1 MADYRALAQALN
13 PYAIDT
19 GTPDAIKMFQ
29 SGYKL
34 PNFLG
39 MTASQPTPQEIERM
53 VAEQSPA
60 FGVFPQ
66 MKPYRSEQDIT
77 ASANVP
83 VDLFRGRVAGTRG
96 AFGDVVN
103 QPIPMVRP
111 LQLLSQAFTG
121 QQKYP
126 DTEHYLETM
135 PLNSNTPVGDVAG
148 RIGSFAPINPMPAV
162 RAAQKGLNLL
172 GMEVADRLATG
183 RSVLPSLLKEP
194 KTAMFA
200 VEPNPS
206 MAMADESSAMRQQLT
221 DKMQALLAQKKMA
234 TSAVDVGSINQQIG
248 ELQAQFKSLPAMGR
262 VAREVVVPE
271 ITAPVSNLGFYSAT
285 EQAAINLERSKGTG
299 QSFLNDLMNAPDV
312 KNYEIEAM
320 GLDTYLKGKTNVTRQ
335 EVQDFIATNKLDVQ
349 ERQLGENITEDP
361 IGIAKRKAV
370 FDKYEPQIRALDQEM
385 QQYETNIIN
394 ARNLASKNLMET
406 NAALNKENLFGSQPA
421 PTTEDYVRYNLA
433 KAESERVNK
442 IPLNLNEFRKRS
454 DALHDARD
462 AEANAAYVVPEPT
475 PTKYEKFQLPGGEN
489 YRELLLTLPNKPMD
503 AGMAAENFYTQFVK
517 RGGEADWSQLT
528 PEKQQIVINSMSP
541 QARNASAAPEYRSSH
556 FDEPNI
562 LAHMRVNDRVDAE
575 GKKMLLIEE
584 VQSDWHQ
591 AGRERGYS
599 DPSKRFEVFDPID
612 GKPIAKF
619 ATIDEAKEFA
629 KKSGPEFD
637 YGKSEGVP
645 DAPFKDTWHQLA
657 LKRAIKEA
665 VDKGYDRIGLTTGKR
680 QIERYTDE
688 LRQNVS
694 EINFQ
699 TGAKLTPAESAEIKA
714 FRQQQIYMTGTEK
727 QRYEYLSG
735 KEGAPVNQDETLITA
750 FNGSR
755 PAFTGKVK
763 NGKFIEGPDKA
774 LGKTLEEVLG
784 KSIAKQIEEKKTGN
798 LTGDNLTIGGEG
810 MKKYYD
816 EVYPNYLNK
825 LGKKYGAQVG
835 ETKINTGIDNLPAGS
850 SVPTMKQEPVRYLDI
865 TPEMRKAIKEGQPL
879 ASIEEE
885 LAKALA

>member
-1 MADYRALAQALN
+1 MPDYRALAQALD

-19 GTPDAIKMFQ
+19 GGMTPDAIKMFQ

-39 MTASQPTPQEIERM
+39 MSASQPTPQEIERM

-66 MKPYRSEQDIT
+66 MKPYRSQQDIT

-83 VDLFRGRVAGTRG
+83 VDLLRGRVAGTRG
-96 AFGDVVN
+96 LFGDVVN

-111 LQLLSQAFTG
+111 LQLLSQAVTG

-135 PLNSNTPVGDVAG
+135 PLKSNTPIGDVAG

-162 RAAQKGLNLL
+162 RAGQKGLNLL

-183 RSVLPSLLKEP
+183 QSVLPSLLKEP
-194 KTAMFA
+194 QSAMFA
-200 VEPNPS
+200 VNPADQ
-206 MAMADESSAMRQQLT
+206 MA
-221 DKMQALLAQKKMA
+221 QAVTKA
-234 TSAVDVGSINQQIG
+234 
-248 ELQAQFKSLPAMGR
+248 
-262 VAREVVVPE
+262 EVSP
-271 ITAPVSNLGFYSAT
+271 LGFYSAV
-285 EQAAINLERSKGTG
+285 EQQALKIPRKQGTG
-299 QSFLNDLMNAPDV
+299 DSFLNDLMKGQDV
-312 KNYEIEAM
+312 KKYEIEAM
-320 GLDTYLKGKTNVTRQ
+320 GLENYLRGKPNVTRQ
-335 EVQDFIATNKLDVQ
+335 EVQDFIANNKLNVQ

-370 FDKYEPQIRALDQEM
+370 FDKYEPQIQALDQEM
-385 QQYETNIIN
+385 RQHETDLIN
-394 ARNLASKNLMET
+394 AKNLANKNYMEA
-406 NAALNKENLFGSQPA
+406 NAALNMPGNPQPI
-421 PTTEDYVRYNLA
+421 PTKQDWERYNLA
-433 KAESERVNK
+433 KEELERVNA
-442 IPLNLNEFRKRS
+442 IPFNLKEFRQRS

-475 PTKYEKFQLPGGEN
+475 PTKYDKYQLPGGEN

-503 AGMAAENFYTQFVK
+503 AGMAAENYYTQFVK
-517 RGGEADWSQLT
+517 RGGEPEWAQLN
-528 PEKQQIVINSMSP
+528 PAKQQEITNAMP
-541 QARNASAAPEYRSSH
+541 TQARNASAAPEYRSSH
-556 FDEPNI
+556 FNEPNI

-591 AGRERGYS
+591 AGREKGYKGKGTLTELP
-599 DPSKRFEVFDPID
+599 DNYFVQELKTID
-612 GKPIAKF
+612 GDTMYVVRDNSNPSVIINKDYNRQSAINGVINELN
-619 ATIDEAKEFA
+619 ATSA
-629 KKSGPEFD
+629 G
-637 YGKSEGVP
+637 GVP

-665 VDKGYDRIGLTTGKR
+665 VDKGYDRIGLTTGA
-680 QIERYTDE
+680 QQAERYKLTNEVD
-688 LRQNVS
+688 
-694 EINFQ
+694 EINVIGRIDAR
-699 TGAKLTPAESAEIKA
+699 TGEKSRQVALDLKSGGSYKLGVNNEGIIDNVNMLEINNLQGKKLA
-714 FRQQQIYMTGTEK
+714 DVV
-727 QRYEYLSG
+727 G
-735 KEGAPVNQDETLITA
+735 KEVAKKIMESNSQTIKG
-750 FNGSR
+750 
-755 PAFTGKVK
+755 
-763 NGKFIEGPDKA
+763 EG
-774 LGKTLEEVLG
+774 L
-784 KSIAKQIEEKKTGN
+784 N
-798 LTGDNLTIGGEG
+798 IGGEG

-825 LGKKYGAQVG
+825 LGKKYGSQVG
-835 ETKINTGIDNLPAGS
+835 ETRIKTGRG
-850 SVPTMKQEPVRYLDI
+850 VPGGEPVRYLDI

>member
-1 MADYRALAQALN
+1 MPDYRALAQAL
-13 PYAIDT
+13 
-19 GTPDAIKMFQ
+19 GT
-29 SGYKL
+29 
-34 PNFLG
+34 
-39 MTASQPTPQEIERM
+39 SQPTPQEIERM

-66 MKPYRSEQDIT
+66 MKPYRSQQDIT

-83 VDLFRGRVAGTRG
+83 VDLLRGRVAGTRG
-96 AFGDVVN
+96 LFGDVVN

-111 LQLLSQAFTG
+111 LQLLSQAVTG

-135 PLNSNTPVGDVAG
+135 PLKSNTPVGDVAG
-148 RIGSFAPINPMPAV
+148 RMGSFAPINPMPAV
-162 RAAQKGLNLL
+162 RAGQKGLNLL

-194 KTAMFA
+194 QTAMFA
-200 VEPNPS
+200 VNPADQ
-206 MAMADESSAMRQQLT
+206 MA
-221 DKMQALLAQKKMA
+221 QAVTKA
-234 TSAVDVGSINQQIG
+234 
-248 ELQAQFKSLPAMGR
+248 
-262 VAREVVVPE
+262 EVSP
-271 ITAPVSNLGFYSAT
+271 LGFYSAV
-285 EQAAINLERSKGTG
+285 EQQALKIPRKQGTG
-299 QSFLNDLMNAPDV
+299 DSFLNDLMKGQDV
-312 KNYEIEAM
+312 KKYEIEAM
-320 GLDTYLKGKTNVTRQ
+320 GLDTYLKGKPNVTRQ

-394 ARNLASKNLMET
+394 ARNLASKNLMEA

-442 IPLNLNEFRKRS
+442 IPLNLNEFKKRS

-462 AEANAAYVVPEPT
+462 AEANAAYVVPEST
-475 PTKYEKFQLPGGEN
+475 PTKYDKFQLPGGEN
-489 YRELLLTLPNKPMD
+489 YRELLLTLPNKGKPELNIAQEQASNLSRQTADLMSEWKNLSEQMPGD
-503 AGMAAENFYTQFVK
+503 PKVVALYQRVAESRKLRDQAENQVYALKKQI
-517 RGGEADWSQLT
+517 GEKTYQST
-528 PEKQQIVINSMSP
+528 
-541 QARNASAAPEYRSSH
+541 H

-591 AGRERGYS
+591 AGRERGYIS
-599 DPSKRFEVFDPID
+599 PEANKAKQAFADYSNELADKYNVNPAQNIAMYGTMKGI
-612 GKPIAKF
+612 KPEEIAKYEQLQ
-619 ATIDEAKEFA
+619 AAYTSTKDA
-629 KKSGPEFD
+629 
-637 YGKSEGVP
+637 VP

-714 FRQQQIYMTGTEK
+714 FRQQQTYMTGTEK

-798 LTGDNLTIGGEG
+798 LTGGNLTIGGEG

-816 EVYPNYLNK
+816 EIYPNYLNK

-835 ETKINTGIDNLPAGS
+835 ETNVLTSKPAYVDYIVGPGNFNDTTVLGLRS
-850 SVPTMKQEPVRYLDI
+850 DGTTAIVNQNANSMEEAQQLANRYKEKHLGGGQEKVRYLDI